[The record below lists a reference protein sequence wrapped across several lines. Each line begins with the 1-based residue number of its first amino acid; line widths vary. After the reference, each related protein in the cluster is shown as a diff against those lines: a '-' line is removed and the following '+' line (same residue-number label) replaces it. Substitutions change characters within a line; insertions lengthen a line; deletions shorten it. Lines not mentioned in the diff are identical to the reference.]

1 MSEQN
6 APTPETTPRPKS
18 RRTVRLEV
26 RLTPEE
32 EARLVTLAGGSGA
45 NVSDYVRARS
55 LGQAVPRT
63 VATDD
68 RRALIELL
76 GELGK
81 IGSNLNQ
88 VARHLNQGHAVD
100 PERESVRRL
109 TDSLASLHARILK
122 AL

>member
-6 APTPETTPRPKS
+6 APTPEKPPSRKP

-26 RLTPEE
+26 RLTPDE
-32 EARLVTLAGGSGA
+32 EARLVALASATGA

-55 LGQAVPRT
+55 LGQTVPRT
-63 VATDD
+63 VATED

-88 VARHLNQGHAVD
+88 VARHLNQGHPVD
-100 PERESVRRL
+100 QERESVRRL